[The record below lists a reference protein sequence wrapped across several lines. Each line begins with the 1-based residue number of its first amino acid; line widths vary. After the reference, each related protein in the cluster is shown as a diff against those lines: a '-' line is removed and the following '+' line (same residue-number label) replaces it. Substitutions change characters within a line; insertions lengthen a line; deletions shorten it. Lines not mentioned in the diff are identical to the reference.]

1 MEEYFI
7 MNLKKKIAQL
17 EGQLQNSQND
27 NFNLKKYVKEIEFK
41 YHQMKSETSLKDD
54 ELNQLRIYIEEIL

>member
-17 EGQLQNSQND
+17 EGQL
-27 NFNLKKYVKEIEFK
+27 
-41 YHQMKSETSLKDD
+41 
-54 ELNQLRIYIEEIL
+54 